1 MKAKKVQFAFG
12 ETLLIDSLQKAEVS
26 EMTWL
31 SITKIVMCHFHLE
44 SDPKKDILLILS

>member
-31 SITKIVMCHFHLE
+31 SITKIAKC
-44 SDPKKDILLILS
+44 LLSSRIAADL